1 MANTILKFRIA
12 FYSLIKFFVILFAKT
27 SEPTLPKTTGS
38 NNITGTSTYNGVI
51 CVMICGIYHEY
62 SGLCGDIVGK
72 YNINDNDKN
81 KYQTQVPYNIIIC
94 NNKVVLYILG
104 NKRSR
109 F

>member
-1 MANTILKFRIA
+1 MVLWRYIFHYKTYFESFANTILLKFRIT
-12 FYSLIKFFVILFAKT
+12 FYTFITFFVIIFARS

-81 KYQTQVPYNIIIC
+81 NIYGNDPI
-94 NNKVVLYILG
+94 NN
-104 NKRSR
+104 RS
-109 F
+109 